1 MPRPVTGL
9 LDANV
14 LYSNALRNLLLQL
27 ALNDAFEARW
37 TDRIEDE
44 WLRNLEDRTRDRVSQ
59 RTLPLIRK
67 HFPDAIIC
75 DFDADQAIRSTD
87 PKGRHVA
94 GAAVAVQACA
104 LITNNLNDFD
114 ASELAKLGVR
124 VLSPDDFLVEL
135 FDEAPGFIEAATRE
149 AAANLTKSLPS
160 WDEYIADLELRA
172 GLTKFAARWR
182 SFDHQT
188 SGSDLAATKEPE

>member
-75 DFDADQAIRSTD
+75 DFDADQAIGSTD
-87 PKGRHVA
+87 PKARHVA

-124 VLSPDDFLVEL
+124 VLSPDVFSLSYSTKHRALSKPQHERRRPTL
-135 FDEAPGFIEAATRE
+135 RRACLPGT
-149 AAANLTKSLPS
+149 LP
-160 WDEYIADLELRA
+160 
-172 GLTKFAARWR
+172 
-182 SFDHQT
+182 T
-188 SGSDLAATKEPE
+188 SSSERG